1 MNHLNTQE
9 RAKIIGCL
17 VEGDCVRATS
27 RFAGGGGKNYFAF
40 TVSLGAAQAA
50 KD

>member
-27 RFAGGGGKNYFAF
+27 RFAGGGKNYFAF
-40 TVSLGAAQAA
+40 TVPLGAAQAA